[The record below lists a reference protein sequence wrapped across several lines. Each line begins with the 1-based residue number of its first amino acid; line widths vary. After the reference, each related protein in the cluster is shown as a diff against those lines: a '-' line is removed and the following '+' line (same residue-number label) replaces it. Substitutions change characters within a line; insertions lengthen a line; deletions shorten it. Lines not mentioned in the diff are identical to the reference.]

1 VGRPVRGQADEDAVG
16 QGVEAGPVGSLAS
29 IGGEPVAVED
39 RVDRPDPP
47 VAGDA
52 AGGVPGPPRRDELAK
67 VRPAALAARPVP
79 GRQRRGLV
87 EEEELRVAP
96 GRHHGA
102 PPSLER
108 EEARHPGPVAPDH
121 PPDDAA
127 GLVVEPA
134 AIAHQRAAGRRR
146 EQVAGGRDP
155 VLERPWR
162 PGAPGHRRVAAAEP
176 PCQSGRR

>member
-16 QGVEAGPVGSLAS
+16 QGAEAGPVGSLAS

-39 RVDRPDPP
+39 RVERADPA
-47 VAGDA
+47 VGGDA
-52 AGGVPGPPRRDELAK
+52 AGGVPRPPRRDESAK
-67 VRPAALAARPVP
+67 VWPAALAARPVP

-96 GRHHGA
+96 RRHHGA
-102 PPSLER
+102 PPALER
-108 EEARHPGPVAPDH
+108 QEARHPGPVAPDH

-134 AIAHQRAAGRRR
+134 AVAHQRAAGRR
-146 EQVAGGRDP
+146 GD
-155 VLERPWR
+155 
-162 PGAPGHRRVAAAEP
+162 
-176 PCQSGRR
+176 